1 MKKNKLSIIFAILT
15 CISIFSVAA
24 IADQCGC
31 RLVPV
36 EEKID
41 TQETGEAIEEEATQE
56 EEKGETKEEQEED
69 AAEEEKE
76 TDQETEE
83 EATSEESTAE
93 EEEETQQ
100 QIQAEAP
107 TITLEIYEG
116 PTYSSSDD
124 VCYYRIKAIVSGTPA
139 PTVEFSKDDSN
150 GAWGT
155 KKVQININDPS
166 DTYTLTAT
174 ATNSEGTATDS
185 INLSWGCDIPNSPPV
200 ISEII
205 FMGNHY
211 IGLEYTFS
219 AAASDPD
226 GDSLSYYWSVSGGSI
241 ANPNTNPVKWTMPAT
256 AGNYDITV
264 TVDDGNGGQ
273 SEKTETV
280 EVLAF
285 PSASLSQIPGGGFM
299 EEGGLPSTGNFAVI
313 GDSVFDKP
321 IRGFLNFDISSLAGK
336 ELISAEMKFNSYYI
350 QNNPYPLIEKIY
362 LEAVYWGTDD
372 IKQGDYDL
380 SGYLLGEY
388 DIPAFT
394 CSSLELGNALNQAI
408 NDGHDRF
415 QVRLRHKGYKTN
427 HDGLADTIEYGHQYP
442 VEFNVSYVP

>member
-31 RLVPV
+31 RFIPT

-41 TQETGEAIEEEATQE
+41 VDETDEV
-56 EEKGETKEEQEED
+56 
-69 AAEEEKE
+69 AEEEVAQEDYKE
-76 TDQETEE
+76 STGEE
-83 EATSEESTAE
+83 EEQI
-93 EEEETQQ
+93 EEETQ
-100 QIQAEAP
+100 AAKEAP
-107 TITLEIYEG
+107 TITLEIYKG
-116 PTYSSSDD
+116 PIYSSSDD

-174 ATNSEGTATDS
+174 ATNSEGTATES
-185 INLSWGCDIPNSPPV
+185 INLSWGCDIPNSPPM

-241 ANPNTNPVKWTMPAT
+241 ANPNTNPVKWTMPAN

-273 SEKTETV
+273 AEKTETV

-285 PSASLSQIPGGGFM
+285 PSVNLSQISGGGYLVEDSFA
-299 EEGGLPSTGNFAVI
+299 GPGLLGII
-313 GDSVFDKP
+313 GDTSQDKA
-321 IRGFLNFDISSLAGK
+321 IRAFFSFDISSLAGK
-336 ELISAEMKFNSYYI
+336 EVISAEMKFGQFKIYHD
-350 QNNPYPLIEKIY
+350 PYSIIEKIY

-372 IKQGDYDL
+372 IKSGDYDL

-388 DIPAFT
+388 DIPTFI
-394 CSSLELGNALNQAI
+394 CSSLELRNALNQAI
-408 NDGHDRF
+408 DDGYYRF
-415 QVRLRHKGYKTN
+415 QVRLRHKGFQTN
-427 HDGLADTIEYGHQYP
+427 HNGIEDSIVYGGSYP
-442 VEFNVSYVP
+442 IEFNVSYMP